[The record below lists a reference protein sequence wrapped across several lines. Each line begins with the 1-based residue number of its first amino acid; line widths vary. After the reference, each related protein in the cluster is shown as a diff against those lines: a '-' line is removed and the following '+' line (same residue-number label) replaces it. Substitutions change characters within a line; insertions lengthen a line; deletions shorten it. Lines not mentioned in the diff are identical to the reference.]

1 MGWSPW
7 GNERGGNED
16 DKASNRDSIA
26 RKERHGALIR
36 HWGRLRGV
44 EGALRMGMCVR
55 VRRGLVVAGLLLGAV
70 LALSAA
76 LVAPARA
83 ETVLTTSS
91 IVVEGNRRVEAD
103 TVRSYFKVAPGER
116 LDAAK
121 IDAALKALYGTGL
134 FQDVRISQSGGKL
147 IVTVVE
153 APVINKI
160 AFEGNHR
167 LKDEQ
172 LLQEIQSKERGA
184 LSRAAVQADVQ
195 RIIEIYQRNGRFDVS
210 VVPKIIDRP
219 NNRVDLVFEINE
231 GEKTGIKSIVFVG
244 NNAYSAWR
252 LKEVIKTSEST
263 FLSFLQTTDV
273 YDPDRVEADRDLIRR
288 FYLKHGY
295 ADVQV
300 VSATGVYDP
309 ARKGFI
315 VTFTIEEGALY
326 HFGAIDIQSNVRAVN
341 AQSLRRVLRMGAGQT
356 YNGEAVEKTVEG
368 MTIELARRGY
378 PFGQV
383 RPRGDRNPS
392 ERTIGVLFVVDEGTR
407 AYIERINIR
416 GNYRTRDY
424 VIRREFDIN
433 EGDPY
438 NRALVDRAERRVKNL
453 NYFKNVKVT
462 NEPGSAPDRV
472 VINVD
477 VEEQPTGDFSIQG
490 GYSTAN
496 GWLAEVSVTERNLLG
511 TGRFARAGVTYG
523 QYVRAVELSYAEPY
537 FLDYRTSMGVDLFAK
552 QTIASSYLS
561 YGTESY
567 GGTLKWGLPLRED
580 LALQLRY
587 SAFEQKITLPGSL
600 NSCNNLNPDLS
611 TTFPVPNAIGVT
623 DSPFP
628 AGTTS
633 CFALGQASLPI
644 RVELAQGAYL
654 TSIIGYG
661 LAYNSL
667 DNNKLPTSGVYVSF
681 GQDFAGVGGDVSY
694 LRTTLDMRAY
704 YEVVSDLVSMLHLQA
719 GDMFSLKNCP
729 VANTCVSNN
738 NYVRLLDDF
747 KMGPNLVRGFQ
758 PAGIGPRDIT
768 PGTTNDALG
777 GTMYWGASFEMQ
789 YPLYFLP
796 KDSGFRGAVFVDSGA
811 LWGYRG
817 ETSNPAT
824 GEINGLVTGTNPA
837 NGIPPAPNTATFFC
851 QCALQY
857 TDTPAPRASVGA
869 SIIWDSPFG
878 PLRFDLAYPFIKQNG
893 DRTQLFSF
901 GGGTKF

>member
-1 MGWSPW
+1 M
-7 GNERGGNED
+7 D
-16 DKASNRDSIA
+16 
-26 RKERHGALIR
+26 
-36 HWGRLRGV
+36 
-44 EGALRMGMCVR
+44 MCVR
-55 VRRGLVVAGLLLGAV
+55 VKRGLVVAGLLLGGV

-76 LVAPARA
+76 FGVPARA
-83 ETVLTTSS
+83 QAVLTASS
-91 IVVEGNRRVEAD
+91 IVVEGNRRIEAD

-116 LDAAK
+116 LDSAK

-167 LKDEQ
+167 LKDDQ

-195 RIIEIYQRNGRFDVS
+195 RILEIYQRNGRFDVT
-210 VVPKIIDRP
+210 VAPKIIDRP

-231 GEKTGIKSIVFVG
+231 GEKTGIKSLIFVG

-252 LKEVIKTSEST
+252 LKEAIKTSEST

-273 YDPDRVEADRDLIRR
+273 YDPDRIEADRDLIRR

-309 ARKGFI
+309 SKKGFV
-315 VTFTIEEGALY
+315 VTFTIEEGPLY
-326 HFGAIDIQSNVRAVN
+326 HFGAVDIQSNVRAVSGN
-341 AQSLRRVLRMGAGQT
+341 SLRPVLRMAAGQI
-356 YNGEAVEKTVEG
+356 YNGEAVEKTVED

-392 ERTIGVLFVVDEGTR
+392 ARTIGVLFLVDEGTR
-407 AYIERINIR
+407 AYIERINFR

-438 NRALVDRAERRVKNL
+438 NRALVDRAERRIKNL
-453 NYFKNVKVT
+453 NYFKNVKIT

-496 GWLAEVSVTERNLLG
+496 GWLAEVSITERNLLG
-511 TGRFARAGVTYG
+511 TGRFARGSVTYG
-523 QYVRAVELSYAEPY
+523 QFVRGIELSYAEPY
-537 FLDYRTSMGVDLFAK
+537 FLDFRSSMGVDLFAK
-552 QTIASSYLS
+552 RTLASTYLS

-587 SAFEQKITLPGSL
+587 SAFEQKISLPSSL
-600 NSCNNLNPDLS
+600 DSCNNLSPDLV
-611 TTFPVPNAIGVT
+611 TTFPVPNAIGLPTATPV
-623 DSPFP
+623 FP
-628 AGTTS
+628 AATTTS
-633 CFALGQASLPI
+633 CFALGQASLPV
-644 RVELAQGAYL
+644 RVELQQGAYL
-654 TSIIGYG
+654 TSILGYG
-661 LAYNSL
+661 LVYNSL

-681 GQDFAGVGGDVSY
+681 GQDFAGLGGAVSY
-694 LRTTLDMRAY
+694 LRTTVDVRAY
-704 YEVVSDLVSMLHLQA
+704 YEIVSDLVSMLHLQA
-719 GDMFSLKNCP
+719 GDMYSLKNCP
-729 VANTCVSNN
+729 TPDTCVSNN

-768 PGTTNDALG
+768 PGTSNDALG
-777 GTMYWGASFEMQ
+777 GTMYWGASWEMQ

-796 KDSGFRGAVFVDSGA
+796 KDSGFRGAIFVDSGS

-817 ETSNPAT
+817 ETASPAT
-824 GEINGLVTGTNPA
+824 GEINGVITATNPTTL
-837 NGIPPAPNTATFFC
+837 GTGTFFC
-851 QCALQY
+851 QCGLQFA
-857 TDTPAPRASVGA
+857 DTPAVRASAGA

-878 PLRFDLAYPFIKQNG
+878 PLRFDFAYPFLKQSY
-893 DRTQLFSF
+893 DRTQFFSF

>member
-1 MGWSPW
+1 
-7 GNERGGNED
+7 
-16 DKASNRDSIA
+16 
-26 RKERHGALIR
+26 
-36 HWGRLRGV
+36 
-44 EGALRMGMCVR
+44 
-55 VRRGLVVAGLLLGAV
+55 
-70 LALSAA
+70 LSAA
-76 LVAPARA
+76 FGAPARA
-83 ETVLTTSS
+83 ETVLTASS

-153 APVINKI
+153 AAVIDKI

-231 GEKTGIKSIVFVG
+231 GEKTGIKSLIFVG
-244 NNAYSAWR
+244 NSAYSAWR

-273 YDPDRVEADRDLIRR
+273 YDPDRIEADRDLIRR

-300 VSATGVYDP
+300 VSAAGVYDP
-309 ARKGFI
+309 SKKGFV
-315 VTFTIEEGALY
+315 VTFTIEEGPLY
-326 HFGAIDIQSNVRAVN
+326 HFGAVDIQSNVRAVSG
-341 AQSLRRVLRMGAGQT
+341 QSLRPVLRMGAGQI
-356 YNGEAVEKTVEG
+356 YNGEAVEKTVED

-392 ERTIGVLFVVDEGTR
+392 ARTIGVLFLVDEGTR

-438 NRALVDRAERRVKNL
+438 NRALVDRAERRIKNL
-453 NYFKNVKVT
+453 NYFKNVKIT

-477 VEEQPTGDFSIQG
+477 VEEQPTGDFSVQG

-496 GWLAEVSVTERNLLG
+496 GWLAEVSITERNLLG
-511 TGRFARAGVTYG
+511 TGRFARGSVTYG
-523 QYVRAVELSYAEPY
+523 QFVRGVELSYAEPY

-552 QTIASSYLS
+552 QTLASSFLS

-587 SAFEQKITLPGSL
+587 SAFEQKITLPSQL
-600 NSCNNLNPDLS
+600 DSCNNLNPDLF
-611 TTFPVPNAIGVT
+611 TTFPVPSAIGVPG
-623 DSPFP
+623 SPFLSF
-628 AGTTS
+628 ATTPN
-633 CFALGQASLPI
+633 CFELGQASLPV
-644 RVELAQGAYL
+644 RVELQQGAYL
-654 TSIIGYG
+654 TSILGYG
-661 LAYNSL
+661 LVYNSL

-681 GQDFAGVGGDVSY
+681 GQDFAGLGGAVSY
-694 LRTTLDMRAY
+694 LRTTVDVRAY
-704 YEVVSDLVSMLHLQA
+704 YEIVSDLVSMLHLQA
-719 GDMFSLKNCP
+719 GDMYSLKSCP
-729 VANTCVSNN
+729 IANTCASNSD
-738 NYVRLLDDF
+738 YVRLLDDF

-768 PGTTNDALG
+768 PGTSNDALG
-777 GTMYWGASFEMQ
+777 GTMYWGASWEMQ

-796 KDSGFRGAVFVDSGA
+796 KDSGFRGAIFVDSGS

-817 ETSNPAT
+817 ETSSPST
-824 GEINGLVTGTNPA
+824 GEINGVITATNP
-837 NGIPPAPNTATFFC
+837 GPPVTTGTFFC
-851 QCALQY
+851 QCAMQFA
-857 TDTPAPRASVGA
+857 DSPAVRASAGA

-878 PLRFDLAYPFIKQNG
+878 PLRFDLAYPFLKQSY
-893 DRTQLFSF
+893 DRTQFFSF

>member
-1 MGWSPW
+1 
-7 GNERGGNED
+7 
-16 DKASNRDSIA
+16 
-26 RKERHGALIR
+26 
-36 HWGRLRGV
+36 
-44 EGALRMGMCVR
+44 LRMGMCVR
-55 VRRGLVVAGLLLGAV
+55 VTRGLVVAGLLLATV
-70 LALSAA
+70 VALSAA
-76 LVAPARA
+76 LMAPARA
-83 ETVLTTSS
+83 ETVLTANS
-91 IVVEGNRRVEAD
+91 IVVEGNRRVETD

-134 FQDVRISQSGGKL
+134 FQDVRINQSGGKL

-172 LLQEIQSKERGA
+172 LLQEIQSKERGT

-210 VVPKIIDRP
+210 VLPKIIDRP
-219 NNRVDLVFEINE
+219 NNRIDLVFEVNE
-231 GEKTGIKSIVFVG
+231 GEKTGIKSLVFVG

-273 YDPDRVEADRDLIRR
+273 YDADRIEADRDLIRR

-309 ARKGFI
+309 SRKGFV
-315 VTFTIEEGALY
+315 VTFTIEEGPLY
-326 HFGAIDIQSNVRAVN
+326 HFGAVDIQSNVRAVN
-341 AQSLRRVLRMGAGQT
+341 AQTLRPVLRMGAGQI
-356 YNGEAVEKTVEG
+356 YNGEAVEKTIED

-383 RPRGDRNPS
+383 RPRGDRNPTT
-392 ERTIGVLFVVDEGTR
+392 RTIGVLFVVDEGTR

-453 NYFKNVKVT
+453 NFFKNVKVT

-523 QYVRAVELSYAEPY
+523 QYIRAIELNYAEPY
-537 FLDYRTSMGVDLFAK
+537 FLDYRTSMGIDLFAK
-552 QTIASSYLS
+552 QTLASSYLS

-587 SAFEQKITLPGSL
+587 SAFEQKITLPSTL

-611 TTFPVPNAIGVT
+611 TTFPVPNAINVPSISGANPV
-623 DSPFP
+623 FP
-628 AGTTS
+628 AGTTN

-654 TSIIGYG
+654 TSSIGYG

-667 DNNKLPTSGVYVSF
+667 DNNKLPTSGVYISF
-681 GQDFAGVGGDVSY
+681 GQDFAGLGGDVSY
-694 LRTTLDMRAY
+694 LRSTVDMRAY
-704 YEVVSDLVSMLHLQA
+704 YEVIPDLVSILHLQA

-729 VANTCVSNN
+729 TTNACVSNN

-768 PGTTNDALG
+768 PGTSNDALG

-817 ETSNPAT
+817 EIANPVT
-824 GEINGLVTGTNPA
+824 GEINGTITAINP
-837 NGIPPAPNTATFFC
+837 GPPATMGTFNC
-851 QCALQY
+851 QCGLQY
-857 TDTPAPRASVGA
+857 TDSPLPRASAGA

-878 PLRFDLAYPFIKQNG
+878 PLRFDIAYPFLKQTG
-893 DRTQLFSF
+893 DRTQFFSF

>member
-1 MGWSPW
+1 MG
-7 GNERGGNED
+7 
-16 DKASNRDSIA
+16 I
-26 RKERHGALIR
+26 
-36 HWGRLRGV
+36 
-44 EGALRMGMCVR
+44 CVR
-55 VRRGLVVAGLLLGAV
+55 VRRGLAVTGLLLGAV

-76 LVAPARA
+76 LGAPARA
-83 ETVLTTSS
+83 ETVLTAGS

-103 TVRSYFKVAPGER
+103 TVRSYFKVAPGEH

-153 APVINKI
+153 APVVNKI

-172 LLQEIQSKERGA
+172 LLQEIQSKERGTV
-184 LSRAAVQADVQ
+184 SRAAVQADVQ

-231 GEKTGIKSIVFVG
+231 GEKTGIKSLVFVG

-273 YDPDRVEADRDLIRR
+273 YDPDRIEADRDLIRR

-309 ARKGFI
+309 TKKGFI

-326 HFGAIDIQSNVRAVN
+326 HFGAVDIQSNVRLVS
-341 AQSLRRVLRMGAGQT
+341 AQSLRPVLRMGAGQI
-356 YNGEAVEKTVEG
+356 YNGEAVEKTVED

-392 ERTIGVLFVVDEGTR
+392 ARTIGVLFVVDEGTR

-438 NRALVDRAERRVKNL
+438 NRALVDRAERRIKNL
-453 NYFKNVKVT
+453 SYFKNVKIT

-477 VEEQPTGDFSIQG
+477 VEEQPTGDFSVQG

-496 GWLAEVSVTERNLLG
+496 GWLAEVSVSERNLLG
-511 TGRFARAGVTYG
+511 TGRYARGSVTYG
-523 QYVRAVELSYAEPY
+523 QFVRAVELSYAEPY
-537 FLDYRTSMGVDLFAK
+537 FLDYRSSMGVDLFAK
-552 QTIASSYLS
+552 QTLASSYLS

-587 SAFEQKITLPGSL
+587 SAFEQKITLPSTL
-600 NSCNNLNPDLS
+600 DSCNNINPNFS
-611 TTFPVPNAIGVT
+611 TTFPTPQAIQADAAQNASSDYGLSST
-623 DSPFP
+623 GGSP
-628 AGTTS
+628 TS

-644 RVELAQGAYL
+644 RVELQQGAYL
-654 TSIIGYG
+654 SSILGYG
-661 LAYNSL
+661 LVYNSL

-681 GQDFAGVGGDVSY
+681 GQDFSGLGGAVSY
-694 LRTTLDMRAY
+694 LRSTVDVRAY
-704 YEVVSDLVSMLHLQA
+704 YEIVSDLVSMLHLQA
-719 GDMFSLKNCP
+719 GDMYSFKNCP
-729 VANTCVSNN
+729 TPNTCVSNSD
-738 NYVRLLDDF
+738 YVRLLDDF

-768 PGTTNDALG
+768 PGTSNDALG
-777 GTMYWGASFEMQ
+777 GTMYWGASFEIQ
-789 YPLYFLP
+789 TPLYFLP
-796 KDSGFRGAVFVDSGA
+796 KDSGFRGAVFVDSGS

-817 ETSNPAT
+817 ETADPTT
-824 GEINGLVTGTNPA
+824 GEINGMIFPTVGNAHPLN
-837 NGIPPAPNTATFFC
+837 C
-851 QCALQY
+851 QCAMQFA
-857 TDTPAPRASVGA
+857 DTPAVRASGGA
-869 SIIWDSPFG
+869 SIIWDLPFG
-878 PLRFDLAYPFIKQNG
+878 PLRFDFAYPFLKQSY
-893 DRTQLFSF
+893 DRTQFFSF

>member
-1 MGWSPW
+1 MG
-7 GNERGGNED
+7 
-16 DKASNRDSIA
+16 I
-26 RKERHGALIR
+26 
-36 HWGRLRGV
+36 
-44 EGALRMGMCVR
+44 CVR
-55 VRRGLVVAGLLLGAV
+55 VRRGLAVTGLLLGAV

-76 LVAPARA
+76 APARA
-83 ETVLTTSS
+83 ETVLTASS

-103 TVRSYFKVAPGER
+103 TVRSYFKVAPGEH

-153 APVINKI
+153 APVVNKI

-172 LLQEIQSKERGA
+172 LLQEIQSKERGTV
-184 LSRAAVQADVQ
+184 SRAAVQADVQ

-231 GEKTGIKSIVFVG
+231 GEKTGIKSLVFVG

-273 YDPDRVEADRDLIRR
+273 YDPDRIEADRDLIRR

-309 ARKGFI
+309 TKKGFI

-326 HFGAIDIQSNVRAVN
+326 HFGAVDIQSNVRLVS
-341 AQSLRRVLRMGAGQT
+341 AQSLRPVLRMGAGQI
-356 YNGEAVEKTVEG
+356 YNGEAVEKTVED

-392 ERTIGVLFVVDEGTR
+392 ARTIGVLFVVDEGTR

-438 NRALVDRAERRVKNL
+438 NRALVDRAERRIKNL
-453 NYFKNVKVT
+453 SYFKNVKIT

-477 VEEQPTGDFSIQG
+477 VEEQPTGDFSVQG

-496 GWLAEVSVTERNLLG
+496 GWLAEVSVSERNLLG
-511 TGRFARAGVTYG
+511 TGRYARGSVTYG
-523 QYVRAVELSYAEPY
+523 QFVRAVELSYAEPY
-537 FLDYRTSMGVDLFAK
+537 FLDYRSSLGVDLFAK
-552 QTIASSYLS
+552 QTLASSYLS

-587 SAFEQKITLPGSL
+587 SAFEQKITLPSTL
-600 NSCNNLNPDLS
+600 DSCNNINPNFS
-611 TTFPVPNAIGVT
+611 TTFPTPQAIHADAAQNSSLDYLT
-623 DSPFP
+623 SP
-628 AGTTS
+628 TS

-644 RVELAQGAYL
+644 RVELQQGAYL
-654 TSIIGYG
+654 SSILGYG
-661 LAYNSL
+661 LVYNSL

-681 GQDFAGVGGDVSY
+681 GQDFAGLGGAVSY
-694 LRTTLDMRAY
+694 LRSTVDVRAY
-704 YEVVSDLVSMLHLQA
+704 YEIVSDLVSMLHLQA
-719 GDMFSLKNCP
+719 GDMYSFKNCP
-729 VANTCVSNN
+729 TPNTCVSNSD
-738 NYVRLLDDF
+738 YVRLLDDF

-768 PGTTNDALG
+768 PGTSNDALG
-777 GTMYWGASFEMQ
+777 GTMYWGASFEIQ
-789 YPLYFLP
+789 TPLYFLP
-796 KDSGFRGAVFVDSGA
+796 KDSGFRGAVFVDSGS

-817 ETSNPAT
+817 ETADPTT
-824 GEINGLVTGTNPA
+824 GEINGMIFPTVNAAHPLN
-837 NGIPPAPNTATFFC
+837 C
-851 QCALQY
+851 QCAMQFA
-857 TDTPAPRASVGA
+857 DTPAVRASGGA

-878 PLRFDLAYPFIKQNG
+878 PLRFDFAYPFLKQSY
-893 DRTQLFSF
+893 DRTQFFSF